1 MKVFALPTRR
11 RLMLGALAVATA
23 APALAQDYPTRPVRL
38 FVGYSA
44 GGGMDAVARLIAPA
58 LGAQLGQQV
67 VVENRP
73 GAAGLLAADAMARS
87 PADGYALLLGESD
100 PRRGTRSIR
109 TRRT

>member
-1 MKVFALPTRR
+1 
-11 RLMLGALAVATA
+11 
-23 APALAQDYPTRPVRL
+23 
-38 FVGYSA
+38 
-44 GGGMDAVARLIAPA
+44 MDAVARLIAPA

-73 GAAGLLAADAMARS
+73 GAAGPLAADAMARS

-109 TRRT
+109 TRQT